1 MIRRRLAV
9 ILVATALVGVA
20 TTVALNGAEKP
31 SPQADDQIRQLLQRV
46 EKLEARVADL
56 EQRVPRIVTA
66 QGLPQL
72 RVAPEGKLESV
83 PKGWV
88 PREFNGIRYYD
99 VPLAKSLQP

>member
-1 MIRRRLAV
+1 MIRRRLV
-9 ILVATALVGVA
+9 GILVLTAFAGVATA
-20 TTVALNGAEKP
+20 VALNGAEKP
-31 SPQADDQIRQLLQRV
+31 APQADDQVRQLLQRV

-72 RVAPEGKLESV
+72 RVAPEGKLETV
-83 PKGWV
+83 PKGWI

-99 VPLAKSLQP
+99 VPLAKSPQP